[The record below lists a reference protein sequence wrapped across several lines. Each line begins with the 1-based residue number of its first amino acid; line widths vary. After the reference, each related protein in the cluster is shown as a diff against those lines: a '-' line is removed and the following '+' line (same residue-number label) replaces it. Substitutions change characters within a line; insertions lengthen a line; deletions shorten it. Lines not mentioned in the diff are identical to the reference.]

1 MLSGLSTSGHLG
13 RVVVGRQQKKLN
25 ILNWIEKTN
34 RQNQTNQKR
43 DRAEQKNEL
52 YYNSPPLLSTNG
64 SDRHSS
70 LSRLQ
75 SLAFFL
81 QIFSSFFSHMSRLNL
96 VLLLPRQQRTVLMS
110 CPFLCIVSRGDT
122 HKTHDPANGKAAN
135 AGFTSYMSMIANIFF
150 SLSVLVKDDNQRLE
164 KEKKDGDNTWL

>member
-70 LSRLQ
+70 LSV
-75 SLAFFL
+75 A
-81 QIFSSFFSHMSRLNL
+81 IVNVFSSNFFVFFFSHVPSQSRLVIAEATTNGAD
-96 VLLLPRQQRTVLMS
+96 VLSLFVYRVTRRHAQNSRPRERES
-110 CPFLCIVSRGDT
+110 CQCRFYFLYVYDCQ
-122 HKTHDPANGKAAN
+122 H
-135 AGFTSYMSMIANIFF
+135 FF
-150 SLSVLVKDDNQRLE
+150 LSLSSGER
-164 KEKKDGDNTWL
+164 

>member
-1 MLSGLSTSGHLG
+1 M
-13 RVVVGRQQKKLN
+13 
-25 ILNWIEKTN
+25 
-34 RQNQTNQKR
+34 
-43 DRAEQKNEL
+43 DRKDESAKPNKPKERPSRTRNEL

-81 QIFSSFFSHMSRLNL
+81 QIFSSFCSHMSRLNL

-135 AGFTSYMSMIANIFF
+135 AGFTSYMSMIANSFFF